1 MRLWTNLHNKSLEDN
16 ECEWKP
22 YESHSQNINQIFTF
36 MTNSSDQPGH
46 DLLLPT
52 GLLITSWSM
61 VGVDQEYIVEWFCP
75 ILCRTALPK
84 ISGKPILQNLHPEFC
99 CKASNPKGMVDDTT
113 TIFELQGLLCYYYYR
128 SKYHL
133 LTLPTMT
140 CLQNPNSPPC
150 FLNDYH
156 HETCN
161 MNHMCVCVCVWNCR
175 EISKTTIWR

>member
-1 MRLWTNLHNKSLEDN
+1 M
-16 ECEWKP
+16 
-22 YESHSQNINQIFTF
+22 
-36 MTNSSDQPGH
+36 
-46 DLLLPT
+46 
-52 GLLITSWSM
+52 
-61 VGVDQEYIVEWFCP
+61 
-75 ILCRTALPK
+75 ALPK

-140 CLQNPNSPPC
+140 CFQNPNNPPW

-156 HETCN
+156 QMKLVTWIIY
-161 MNHMCVCVCVWNCR
+161 VFVWNCR